1 MFDKLLIANR
11 GAIACRILRTL
22 RTLQVKGVAV
32 YCEADAASLHLMQAD
47 EAHSLGKGGA
57 AGTYLAVDKILA
69 IAKASGANAIH
80 PGYGFLSENAAF
92 AQACEDAGIAF
103 VGPTPEQLRVFG
115 LKHTARA
122 LARQHGVPLLEGTE
136 LLDSLESAIVAAR
149 DIGYP
154 VMLKSTAGGGG
165 IGMRVCRSAEELADS
180 FEAVKRLGQNNFSDA
195 GVFIEKYIQRARHL
209 EVQVFGDGQGE
220 VLALGVRDCSVQR
233 RNQKV
238 LEETPAPNLP
248 EGMADELCAAAI
260 KLAKAVNYRSAGT
273 VEFVFDS
280 EDQRFYFL
288 EVNTRLQ
295 VEHGVTEQVWGVDL
309 VGWMVQLA
317 AGDLPPLGQLQA
329 SLQPVGHA
337 IQARLYAE
345 DPGRDFQPCPGLL
358 TAVNFPPAD
367 GQALRIDTWV
377 EAGCEIPPYFDPMIA
392 KLISWAP
399 TRDQAS
405 AGLAAALHET
415 RLYGVETNR
424 DYLRQIIDDLPFAS
438 GQPWT
443 RCLEGLVYHA
453 DTFEVLSGG
462 TQTSVQDY
470 PGRLG
475 YWAVGVPP
483 SGPMDNRALRQGNR
497 LLGNA
502 EGCAALEIT
511 MSGPLL
517 RFNTDAV
524 IAVTGAHVP
533 ITLDGE
539 PCAMNTALLVGAGS
553 TLALGTIEG
562 AGVRS
567 YLCVRGGL
575 DVPDYLG
582 SKSTFTL
589 GQFGGHGGRAL
600 RTGDVLHIEPLVDRS
615 AGQRMADEEL
625 DALKEVRQIRVIYG
639 PHAAPEYFT
648 ETYIET
654 FFATDWE
661 VHFNSSRTGVRLIG
675 PKPEWVRADG
685 GEAGLH
691 PSNIHDNPYAIG
703 AVDFTGDMPVILG
716 PDGPSLGGFVCP
728 ATIIEADLWQ
738 LGQLK
743 AGDRVRFYPVS
754 VEACHAAMN
763 SQGPLNARGSELAR
777 EGTIPDTE
785 NTSHVPASSR
795 ASSLPQGP
803 LNTRGSGVVRE
814 GTIPDTENTSDVPP
828 HSRASSLPQGPINI
842 RGSEL
847 AREGNLPDTVNASN
861 VPTHSRTSP
870 LPQGPLNIRGSEL
883 ARESNIPHTE
893 NASNVPPH
901 SRTSPLPQGPINIRG
916 SELAREGNLPDTV
929 NASDVPTHSRTSP
942 LPQGPLNIRGSEL
955 ARESNIPHTENTS
968 DVPAHSRTS
977 PLPQGPINIRGSE
990 LAREGNLPDTVNA
1003 SDVPTHSRTSPL
1015 PQGPLNIRGSELARE
1030 GNIPHTENASNVP
1043 PHSRTSPLPQG
1054 PLNTRGSGLVREG
1067 SLPDTKNTSDVP
1079 ASSRASSL
1087 PQGPI
1092 NTCGSE
1098 LAREGNLPETENTSD
1113 VPPHSR
1119 ASSLTYKVAS
1129 LRSPIILDI
1138 GKDDKRLMARL
1149 SGDTHLLLEIGAPE
1163 LDLVLRLR
1171 GHALMLALEAKALAG
1186 VIDLTPGI
1194 RSLQVHYRP
1203 EQLPLD
1209 QLLGIIVGEWDAVC
1223 AAKDLQVAS
1232 RIVHLPLSWDDP
1244 ACQLAIEKY
1253 MTTVRKDAPW
1263 CPSNLEFIRRI
1274 NDLPNLGEVQR
1285 TVFDASYLVM
1295 GLGDVYLG
1303 APVATPLDPRHRLV
1317 TTKYNP
1323 ARTWTAEN
1331 SVGIGGAYMCV
1342 YGMEGPGGYQFVG
1355 RTLQMWNRYREVAAF
1370 EGKPWLLRFFDQIR
1384 FYPVSA
1390 DELLRI
1396 RRDFPLGRF
1405 ALNIE
1410 HSTLNLADYQTFLTR
1425 EADGIAAFRA
1435 QQQGAFNAERER
1447 WIANGQADFQSDEG
1461 VAPYIEELPLHAGQ
1475 QGIDSHIA
1483 GNLWQVQV
1491 QPGERVEAGDVL
1503 VILES
1508 MKMEIPLLAPVAG
1521 VVQEVRVQPG
1531 SAVRAGQRVVVLA
1544 AD

>member
-47 EAHSLGKGGA
+47 EAHSLGEGGA

-248 EGMADELCAAAI
+248 AGMADELCAAAI

-424 DYLRQIIDDLPFAS
+424 DYLRQIIEDVPFAS

-483 SGPMDNRALRQGNR
+483 SGPMDSRALRQGNR

-524 IAVTGAHVP
+524 IAVTGAHIP

-553 TLALGTIEG
+553 TLALGTIAG

-728 ATIIEADLWQ
+728 VTIIEADLWQ

-763 SQGPLNARGSELAR
+763 SQGPLN
-777 EGTIPDTE
+777 
-785 NTSHVPASSR
+785 
-795 ASSLPQGP
+795 
-803 LNTRGSGVVRE
+803 TRGSGPGDASLVRE

-828 HSRASSLPQGPINI
+828 HSRTSPLLQGPINNC
-842 RGSEL
+842 GSEL
-847 AREGNLPDTVNASN
+847 AREGDIPD
-861 VPTHSRTSP
+861 
-870 LPQGPLNIRGSEL
+870 
-883 ARESNIPHTE
+883 TE
-893 NASNVPPH
+893 NAPDVPPH
-901 SRTSPLPQGPINIRG
+901 SRTSPLPQGIANNTCG
-916 SELAREGNLPDTV
+916 SELAREGDIPD
-929 NASDVPTHSRTSP
+929 
-942 LPQGPLNIRGSEL
+942 
-955 ARESNIPHTENTS
+955 
-968 DVPAHSRTS
+968 
-977 PLPQGPINIRGSE
+977 
-990 LAREGNLPDTVNA
+990 
-1003 SDVPTHSRTSPL
+1003 
-1015 PQGPLNIRGSELARE
+1015 
-1030 GNIPHTENASNVP
+1030 TENASNVP
-1043 PHSRTSPLPQG
+1043 ASSRASSLPQG
-1054 PLNTRGSGLVREG
+1054 PLNTRESELAREG
-1067 SLPDTKNTSDVP
+1067 DIPDTENASDVPPSSRTSPLLQGPINNCGSELAREGDIPDTENTSDVP

-1087 PQGPI
+1087 P
-1092 NTCGSE
+1092 
-1098 LAREGNLPETENTSD
+1098 
-1113 VPPHSR
+1113 H
-1119 ASSLTYKVAS
+1119 KVAS
-1129 LRSPIILDI
+1129 LPSPIILDI
-1138 GKDDKRLMARL
+1138 GQDDKRLVARL

-1209 QLLGIIVGEWDAVC
+1209 QLLGIIAGEWDAVC

-1274 NDLPNLGEVQR
+1274 NDLPNLDEVQR

-1461 VAPYIEELPLHAGQ
+1461 VAPYIEELPLQAGQ

-1531 SAVRAGQRVVVLA
+1531 SAVRAGQRVVVLT

>member
-32 YCEADAASLHLMQAD
+32 YSEADAASLHLMQAD
-47 EAHSLGKGGA
+47 EAHSLGEGGA

-69 IAKASGANAIH
+69 IANASGAKAIH

-122 LARQHGVPLLEGTE
+122 LAKQHGVPMLEGTE
-136 LLDSLESAIVAAR
+136 LLDSLESAIAAAR
-149 DIGYP
+149 TIGYP

-248 EGMADELCAAAI
+248 HGMAEELCAAAV
-260 KLAKAVNYRSAGT
+260 KLARAVNYRSAGT

-309 VGWMVQLA
+309 VSWMVQLA
-317 AGDLPPLGQLQA
+317 AGDLPPLDQLQA
-329 SLQPVGHA
+329 GLKPLGHA

-358 TAVNFPPAD
+358 TAADFPPAD
-367 GQALRIDTWV
+367 GRTLRIDTWV

-399 TRDQAS
+399 TREDAS
-405 AGLAAALHET
+405 AGLIDALNET

-424 DYLRQIIDDLPFAS
+424 DYLRQIIADAPFAS

-443 RCLEGLVYHA
+443 RCLEDLVYRA

-483 SGPMDNRALRQGNR
+483 SGPMDSRALRQGNE
-497 LLGNA
+497 LLGNP

-524 IAVTGAHVP
+524 VAVTGAHIP
-533 ITLDGE
+533 ITLDGQS
-539 PCAMNTALLVGAGS
+539 CAMNTTLLVSAGS
-553 TLALGTIEG
+553 TLSLGTIAG

-600 RTGDVLHIEPLVDRS
+600 RAGDVLHIAPLMERS
-615 AGQRMADEEL
+615 AGQRIADE
-625 DALKEVRQIRVIYG
+625 ALEALTDVRRIRVIYG

-648 ETYIET
+648 EAYIER

-728 ATIIEADLWQ
+728 VTIIEADLWQ

-743 AGDRVRFYPVS
+743 AGDRVRFTPVS
-754 VEACHAAMN
+754 VEACHAE
-763 SQGPLNARGSELAR
+763 RCGSELAR
-777 EGTIPDTE
+777 EDSIPDAE
-785 NTSHVPASSR
+785 NPSTVPPSSRASSLPQGTANSSRNELVREGSIPDAENPSAVPPSSR

-803 LNTRGSGVVRE
+803 ANSSRSEVVRE
-814 GTIPDTENTSDVPP
+814 SYMPDAENPSTATP
-828 HSRASSLPQGPINI
+828 
-842 RGSEL
+842 
-847 AREGNLPDTVNASN
+847 
-861 VPTHSRTSP
+861 
-870 LPQGPLNIRGSEL
+870 
-883 ARESNIPHTE
+883 
-893 NASNVPPH
+893 
-901 SRTSPLPQGPINIRG
+901 
-916 SELAREGNLPDTV
+916 
-929 NASDVPTHSRTSP
+929 
-942 LPQGPLNIRGSEL
+942 
-955 ARESNIPHTENTS
+955 
-968 DVPAHSRTS
+968 
-977 PLPQGPINIRGSE
+977 
-990 LAREGNLPDTVNA
+990 
-1003 SDVPTHSRTSPL
+1003 
-1015 PQGPLNIRGSELARE
+1015 
-1030 GNIPHTENASNVP
+1030 
-1043 PHSRTSPLPQG
+1043 
-1054 PLNTRGSGLVREG
+1054 
-1067 SLPDTKNTSDVP
+1067 
-1079 ASSRASSL
+1079 SSRASSL
-1087 PQGPI
+1087 PQGPA
-1092 NTCGSE
+1092 NSRGSE
-1098 LAREGNLPETENTSD
+1098 LAREGYMPDAETPSTVPTSSRASQLPQGPANSRGSKLAREGYMPDAENPLTA
-1113 VPPHSR
+1113 PPSSRASQLPQGPANSSRSEVVHEGYMPDAENPLTAPPSSR
-1119 ASSLTYKVAS
+1119 ASSLPQDSANSRRSELAREGYMPDAENPLTTPPSSRAS
-1129 LRSPIILDI
+1129 QLPQGPANSRGSELAREGYIPDAENPLTAPPSSRASSLPQGTARLQGIANSRRSELVREGSIPDAENPSTATPSSRASSLPQGPANSSRSEVVRVEDLRTPVILDI
-1138 GKDDKRLMARL
+1138 GQDDKRLVARL

-1203 EQLPLD
+1203 EQLPLR
-1209 QLLGIIVGEWDAVC
+1209 QLLDIVAGEWDAVC

-1274 NDLPNLGEVQR
+1274 NDLPNLDEVQR

-1355 RTLQMWNRYREVAAF
+1355 RTLQMWNRYRDVAAF
-1370 EGKPWLLRFFDQIR
+1370 QGKPWLLRFFDQIR

-1390 DELLRI
+1390 DELVRI

-1410 HSTLNLADYQTFLTR
+1410 HSTLNLADYQAFLSR
-1425 EADGIAAFRA
+1425 EAEGITAFRA
-1435 QQQGAFNAERER
+1435 QQNAAFNAERER

-1461 VAPYIEELPLHAGQ
+1461 VAPNTEEQPLQPGQ
-1475 QGIDSHIA
+1475 QGVDSHIA

-1491 QPGERVEAGDVL
+1491 QPGARVEAGDVL

-1508 MKMEIPLLAPVAG
+1508 MKMEIPLLAPING
-1521 VVQEVRVQPG
+1521 VVQDVRVQPG
-1531 SAVRAGQRVVVLA
+1531 SAVRAGQRVVVLS